1 MTIIAGFSAS
11 RQSSASLHLAAEL
24 ARTTG
29 EDIVATAILE
39 NAGNLANDQLE
50 REYQTH
56 LATQT
61 MRALEGVLAQSRSTV
76 NVTPMIRHSSSIPKG
91 LMEIAAEYGAGIV
104 VLGSSSSG
112 LAGRIALGSV
122 TERLVHTA
130 SVSVAIAPRGYAPS
144 SLPVRRLTAAYG
156 GSADTSKLIATVAEM
171 ATQWHV
177 EMRIASFTVRPP
189 SMYGGSIEHSAE
201 DLVMR
206 QWAQRTTQAV
216 ERQVREAR
224 EALTIPD
231 VDLVTGSGTDW
242 NDAVNGVAWKAGD
255 LLVLGS
261 GAAGPLSRVFLGSA
275 ASKILRHAPVP
286 VMIVPRRER

>member
-11 RQSSASLHLAAEL
+11 RQSSAPLHLAAEL

-29 EDIVATAILE
+29 EEIIATAVLE
-39 NAGNLANDQLE
+39 SASNLTNDKLE

-56 LATQT
+56 LAAQT
-61 MRALEGVLAQSRSTV
+61 TRALEGVIARARSDV
-76 NVTPMIRHSSSIPKG
+76 KVTTMIRHSTSIPKG
-91 LMEIAAEYGAGIV
+91 LMEIASEYDAGIV

-130 SVSVAIAPRGYAPS
+130 SVAVAIAPRGYGQS
-144 SLPVRRLTAAYG
+144 SLPVQRLTASFG

-171 ATQWHV
+171 AKRWQT

-189 SMYGGSIEHSAE
+189 SMFGGSIEPSAE
-201 DLVMR
+201 DLVTR
-206 QWAQRTTQAV
+206 QWAQRTTEAV
-216 ERQVREAR
+216 VRQLTEAR
-224 EALTIPD
+224 ESLAIPD
-231 VDLVTGSGTDW
+231 VDLVIGTGTDW
-242 NDAVNGVAWKAGD
+242 NDAVNDVAWKSGD

-275 ASKILRHAPVP
+275 ASKILRHSPVP
-286 VMIVPRRER
+286 VMIVPRREA